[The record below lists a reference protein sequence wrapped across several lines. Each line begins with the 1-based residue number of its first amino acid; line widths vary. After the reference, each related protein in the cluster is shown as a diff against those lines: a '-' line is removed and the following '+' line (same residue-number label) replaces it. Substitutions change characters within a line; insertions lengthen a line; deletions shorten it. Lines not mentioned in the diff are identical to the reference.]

1 MLVKVISDGALEHG
15 HIDRAIGTGGADFLA
30 KMTDRSGG
38 IPSAPQAGNGW
49 HARVV
54 PSGDDILVNQ
64 LFQLALAGN
73 GVAGI
78 QSREF
83 NLSRRVR
90 HRQMLYKPV
99 IQRSMIF
106 KLQRTDGMRHA
117 FNGVLLPVR
126 KVIGGVNRPLITRL
140 MMRRDVRERVRALA
154 PFLQL
159 RGAPY
164 LVSVPLEESNQAFSP
179 KQHQFWIVEG
189 YTDSITFP
197 YSSAVNSVDT
207 DRYLRNSV
215 KAVVDAYNGTVH
227 LYVSEPDDPL
237 IQGWGNVFPD
247 LLEPLEAMPQ
257 QLRDHLRVPEDW
269 FSVQVQQ
276 LQRYHVTDPRKFYSS
291 DDVWQ
296 VPLETYGRDQVPVRP
311 YHITAQ
317 VGNNSASEFLLLQP
331 LTPLA
336 RPNLN
341 AWLAAR
347 NDNEHYGDL
356 LLIDFPR
363 TSPILG
369 PEQVQAWINQE
380 PEISKQFGLWDR
392 GGSEV
397 LQGNLL
403 VVPVGDALIYVEP
416 VYLKASQGGLPSLA
430 RIVVSDGK
438 EIAMAKTLD
447 VAIAE
452 LQQKTPPAA
461 KPAE

>member
-1 MLVKVISDGALEHG
+1 
-15 HIDRAIGTGGADFLA
+15 
-30 KMTDRSGG
+30 
-38 IPSAPQAGNGW
+38 
-49 HARVV
+49 
-54 PSGDDILVNQ
+54 
-64 LFQLALAGN
+64 
-73 GVAGI
+73 
-78 QSREF
+78 
-83 NLSRRVR
+83 
-90 HRQMLYKPV
+90 
-99 IQRSMIF
+99 
-106 KLQRTDGMRHA
+106 
-117 FNGVLLPVR
+117 
-126 KVIGGVNRPLITRL
+126 
-140 MMRRDVRERVRALA
+140 
-154 PFLQL
+154 
-159 RGAPY
+159 
-164 LVSVPLEESNQAFSP
+164 
-179 KQHQFWIVEG
+179 
-189 YTDSITFP
+189 
-197 YSSAVNSVDT
+197 
-207 DRYLRNSV
+207 
-215 KAVVDAYNGTVH
+215 
-227 LYVSEPDDPL
+227 
-237 IQGWGNVFPD
+237 
-247 LLEPLEAMPQ
+247 MPQ

-317 VGNNSASEFLLLQP
+317 VGTNSASEFLLLQP

-347 NDNEHYGDL
+347 NDNEHYGEL

-369 PEQVQAWINQE
+369 PEQVQALINQE

-403 VVPVGDALIYVEP
+403 VVPVGGALIYVEP